1 MQQSHATGNEFIT
14 LQILNEMDSSGFK
27 ICNQVHLYKLYYKLE
42 ELISDYNF
50 LIQFNIL
57 LFFAL

>member
-1 MQQSHATGNEFIT
+1 MQQAMS
-14 LQILNEMDSSGFK
+14 LLNEMDSSGFK

-42 ELISDYNF
+42 ELISDYN